1 MCEMKNTA
9 CSLLS
14 QISRFAYG
22 IRRRDVPGNGEH
34 GRAFL
39 DDRSAYGRAD
49 DGLSLSRID

>member
-14 QISRFAYG
+14 QIRRFAHG

-34 GRAFL
+34 GGAFL